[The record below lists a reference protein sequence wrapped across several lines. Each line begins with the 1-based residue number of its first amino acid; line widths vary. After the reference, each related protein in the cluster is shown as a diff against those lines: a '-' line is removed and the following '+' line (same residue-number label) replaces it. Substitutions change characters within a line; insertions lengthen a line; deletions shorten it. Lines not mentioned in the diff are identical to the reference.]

1 MPVLALSD
9 SPRGVLGSSPS
20 YRHPPPE
27 PQPQPPQGAGPG
39 LPRPPG
45 PPRQS
50 EANADL
56 KCPSP
61 ASEPL
66 GRCPSHAEVQSRL
79 RRVDEAPAPGS
90 GLTPPP
96 LPPFLAGSPRPG
108 AAEGPAVR
116 GTTRSPGTTA
126 APTEASPTPPSQA
139 NAEAAPLWVGSLC
152 CGNEQDVGTSSAVW
166 PHFHLCCGSPASL
179 APRPGH
185 LPSQGPRVP
194 GVIKLEPGKR
204 VPQCVWRPGSRP
216 LCC

>member
-27 PQPQPPQGAGPG
+27 PQTQPPQGAGPG

-108 AAEGPAVR
+108 AARAQRSEALPGLLGPQPRLQRPPQPHLPRRMPKQLRYGWVRSAV
-116 GTTRSPGTTA
+116 GTNRTWAQAQLFGLTSTSA
-126 APTEASPTPPSQA
+126 AGAQ
-139 NAEAAPLWVGSLC
+139 PLW
-152 CGNEQDVGTSSAVW
+152 
-166 PHFHLCCGSPASL
+166 H
-179 APRPGH
+179 PGPGISRH
-185 LPSQGPRVP
+185 RVP
-194 GVIKLEPGKR
+194 GSR
-204 VPQCVWRPGSRP
+204 V
-216 LCC
+216 